1 MKWIKNY
8 IIENFSNFTFFYSI
22 LRYRLFVVFAL
33 AILGGILDS
42 IGLTMFLPLLQMA
55 DGGTSTDMGNL
66 SFITNGLSAI
76 GIQLT
81 LLKALVILVFVFLLK
96 GIVMY
101 YSGIYRLLT
110 QQILTKKIRMNIINE
125 FPYYPYSEYIKTDLG
140 QIQNIFIG
148 EMNRLLN
155 TYTNYTA
162 MIQGAIMIVI
172 YMVFTFIVDWK
183 FAFLVVI
190 GGIVSNL
197 IFAKINKLTKQR
209 SENISE
215 VNNIFAGTLLQY
227 ITHFKYLRATGKI
240 LDYRGKVESSIDEIQ
255 NEVLHVNLLTN
266 KVSAFREP
274 LLIVIVAIVIGIQ
287 VYFIDSPIS
296 AIIVSLLFFYRALV
310 GVVSVQSNYNLTVSN
325 QGAINNIM
333 NFYGRM
339 LTFHEQSGTK
349 EILDFKNRIELKNVV
364 FAYNEQ
370 IILRNINLILPKN
383 QCIALVGES
392 GSGKT
397 TLANI
402 LINLLKPT
410 TGEITIDDIPY
421 KELKSYSLQQRI
433 GYITQEPT
441 IFNDTIYNNVSFW
454 AEKTPENL
462 KKFNDVMNKSLLT
475 TLVESLA
482 DKEDSVLG
490 NNGINLSGG
499 QRQRISIARELFKE
513 VDILVLDEATSAL
526 DSQSEQQIQY
536 NIERLHG
543 NVTLIIIA
551 HRLSTIKNADVIY
564 LIEKGEI
571 IESGNFL
578 ELKNKSLT
586 FSRMVELQGLTTN

>member
-1 MKWIKNY
+1 MKWVKKY

-33 AILGGILDS
+33 AILGGFLDS

-215 VNNIFAGTLLQY
+215 VNNNFAGTLLQY

-310 GVVSVQSNYNLTVSN
+310 GVVSVQSNFNLTVSN

-349 EILDFKNRIELKNVV
+349 EILDFKNRIELKNVE

-410 TGEITIDDIPY
+410 TGEITIDDISY

-462 KKFNDVMNKSLLT
+462 KKFNYVMNKSLLT

>member
-1 MKWIKNY
+1 MIKKY
-8 IIENFSNFTFFYSI
+8 IIANFSNFTFFYSI

-33 AILGGILDS
+33 AILGGFLDS

-148 EMNRLLN
+148 EMNRLLS

-215 VNNIFAGTLLQY
+215 VNNNFAGTLLQY

>member
-1 MKWIKNY
+1 MKRIKKY
-8 IIENFSNFTFFYSI
+8 IIENFSNFIFFYSI
-22 LRYRLFVVFAL
+22 LRYRLIIVFAL

-310 GVVSVQSNYNLTVSN
+310 GVVSVQSNFNLTVSN

-462 KKFNDVMNKSLLT
+462 KKFNDVMKKSLLT

-571 IESGNFL
+571 IESGSFL

-586 FSRMVELQGLTTN
+586 FSRMVELQGLTTK

>member
-215 VNNIFAGTLLQY
+215 VNNNFAGTLLQY